1 MTITL
6 VPMDESAFQ
15 SFLKQSTA
23 DYAEEK
29 VQAGAWDADT
39 ALAQAQESM
48 NRYLPQGLNT
58 EGAYFYSVVE
68 DASGTQAGYL
78 WVNVTEK
85 RGVREA
91 FIYDIYIFEPFQGRG
106 YGKQTL
112 LLLDEEAR
120 KLKVAKI
127 GLHVFGHNERAF
139 GLYKKMGFQ
148 VTDIT
153 MSKTL

>member
-1 MTITL
+1 MITL
-6 VPMDESAFQ
+6 VPMDEATFQ
-15 SFLKQSTA
+15 SFLKQSTS

-29 VQAGAWDADT
+29 VKAGTWAADT
-39 ALAQAQESM
+39 ALTQAREEM
-48 NRYLPQGLNT
+48 NRYLPQGLHT

-68 DASGTQAGYL
+68 QATGTQAGYL
-78 WVNVTEK
+78 WINVTEK